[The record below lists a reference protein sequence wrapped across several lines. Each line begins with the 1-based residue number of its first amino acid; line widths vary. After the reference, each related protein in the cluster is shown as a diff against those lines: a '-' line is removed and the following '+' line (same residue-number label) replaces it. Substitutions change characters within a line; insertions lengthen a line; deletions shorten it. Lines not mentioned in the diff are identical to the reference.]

1 MVVYFH
7 KDKFILI
14 TIKHLIN
21 IVRRLYMKAI
31 IRNKVLT
38 KNQEMIKNIEKGVSI
53 DYDKLVSPK
62 DGQI

>member
-1 MVVYFH
+1 
-7 KDKFILI
+7 
-14 TIKHLIN
+14 
-21 IVRRLYMKAI
+21 MKAI